1 MQNAFTLRFERSAT
15 VNTAVLQL
23 VVLQGWINY
32 PVNPV
37 LHRLDGPS
45 ISPPEFNVFFG
56 LEDLQ
61 LFFQL

>member
-1 MQNAFTLRFERSAT
+1 MPNALTLRFERPAT
-15 VNTAVLQL
+15 VNTAVFQF
-23 VVLQGWINY
+23 VVLQAWINC

-45 ISPPEFNVFFG
+45 ISPPEFNVVFG

-61 LFFQL
+61 LFL